1 MTALPDYAE
10 ALATVLAAV
19 EALGQTE
26 TVQPHAAS
34 GRVLA
39 ETIDA
44 DRDLPPFDRAQM
56 DGYAL
61 RAADLGRVEAFP
73 VAATIS
79 AGQPADVGV
88 PPGHCVAI
96 ATGAPLPADTDTVIP
111 HEQSDRGDPVRF
123 TVRSI
128 EPGHAVHPCGAD
140 ARADDTLVPAG
151 TVLRAQHLGIAA
163 TVGKRELAVAR
174 RPRVTVLTSGDEV
187 RPVDAA
193 IERHEIRNSNG
204 PMVCELLRRIGAEPI
219 ACLHVADELELTTAA
234 VAGAL
239 GTSDLLVTVGGVSVG
254 QRDHFPQAFAA
265 DGVSFALHGAAI
277 QPGRP
282 LLAGRAPS
290 GAIVIGLPGN
300 PVSAL
305 ACTCLFCWPVV
316 RAQLGIAPDLPW
328 RQVALAE
335 PVQPNPTRRAFRPA
349 ILTDDGRVRVPAW
362 AGSGDLAHT
371 ARTDGLVELPVQ
383 TQPVEAA
390 TSLRFLAWP

>member
-26 TVQPHAAS
+26 TVQPNAAS

-44 DRDLPPFDRAQM
+44 DRDLPPFNRAQM

-151 TVLRAQHLGIAA
+151 TVLGAQHVGIAA

-204 PMVCELLRRIGAEPI
+204 PMVWELLRRIGAEPI

>member
-316 RAQLGIAPDLPW
+316 RAQLGIAPNLPW

-335 PVQPNPTRRAFRPA
+335 RVQPNPTRRAFRPA
-349 ILTDDGRVRVPAW
+349 ILTGDGRVRVPAW

-371 ARTDGLVELPVQ
+371 APTDGLVELPVQ